1 MKPILL
7 WLLSSRD
14 ELMSALSQPVEP
26 DKASR
31 LPDLHFAV
39 GSNDVRSGPYDNSCE
54 FDWRFVDAFND
65 KVRRI

>member
-1 MKPILL
+1 
-7 WLLSSRD
+7 
-14 ELMSALSQPVEP
+14 MSALSQPVEP

>member
-1 MKPILL
+1 
-7 WLLSSRD
+7 
-14 ELMSALSQPVEP
+14 MSALSQPVEP

-39 GSNDVRSGPYDNSCE
+39 GSNDVRSGPYNNSCE